1 MLNTKSKCVC
11 VLESEQARET
21 DRQTDR
27 YGGRKPFC
35 NDYLCRV
42 GLGSK

>member
-21 DRQTDR
+21 DRQTDM
-27 YGGRKPFC
+27 GGENLFAMITSVEL
-35 NDYLCRV
+35 D
-42 GLGSK
+42 